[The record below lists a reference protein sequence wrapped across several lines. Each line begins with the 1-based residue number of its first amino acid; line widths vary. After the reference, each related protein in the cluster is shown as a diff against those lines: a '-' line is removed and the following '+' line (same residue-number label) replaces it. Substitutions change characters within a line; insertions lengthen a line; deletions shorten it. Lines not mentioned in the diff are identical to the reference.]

1 MKIGLVPAAGMARRL
16 NINMPKELLTV
27 AGKPVISYSI
37 DNLLAGGINHIVVV
51 IRKGKES
58 IRDYLLSE
66 YPDTAFEFVYQRGDI
81 GNLLD
86 AIKCAADAIR
96 GHTVH
101 FCMPDTI
108 VTPAPFT
115 SVFTSELKSSSLQ
128 LLCFRSNGDSW
139 QHFGVVD
146 QNNNTIVDKPKTYCG
161 NICWGALIWQPEF
174 TEQIIEA
181 QDFTATMNATKW
193 SHHLAIDRY
202 RDIGVVDA
210 LDHEQLSQIQE
221 YAN

>member
-37 DNLLAGGINHIVVV
+37 NNLLAGGINHIVVV

-66 YPDTAFEFVYQRGDI
+66 YPDTTFQFVYQQGDI

-96 GHTVH
+96 GHTVY

-115 SVFTSELKSSSLQ
+115 SIFTGEPKSSTLQ
-128 LLCFRSNGDSW
+128 LLCFRASGDSW
-139 QHFGVVD
+139 QHFGVID
-146 QNNNTIVDKPKTYCG
+146 QYNNTIIDKPKRYYG
-161 NICWGALIWQPEF
+161 NICWGALIWQPAF
-174 TEQIIEA
+174 TEQIVKA
-181 QDFTATMNATKW
+181 QDFTAAMNAAKW
-193 SHHLAIDRY
+193 SHHLVIDSY

-210 LDHEQLSQIQE
+210 LEQEQLCQIQE
-221 YAN
+221 CAN